1 MEELNGALLFTHK
14 RHISN
19 LPKLN

>member
-1 MEELNGALLFTHK
+1 MEELNGALLFTYK
-14 RHISN
+14 QHIYN